1 MGIIASRAGHFT
13 ASQPNSLV
21 SLRQAVAILSQDN
34 EFTEEVLRC
43 FSIDPDDSNQM
54 KQPLSIGN
62 VKFLLDDLALLDSQ
76 DWKVDVATELHNIDL
91 EKVLENDYALFHL
104 YGIKDDALIKAIN
117 ADHLQVESRYS
128 ARSNMLD
135 YYDFSKFASFLH
147 THQMDYFARSIWEQL
162 QKSIGEEKRCSA
174 RLLYHKE
181 ESKYYLRAVTSEQ
194 GYKNY
199 GINFSVFVA
208 LLAIDSYA
216 KSNDDIVF
224 IDRYS
229 VDDSTIDLSF
239 QFSRRVDLGKGMSLS
254 LNLLLNNDEIRQSAV
269 SMNAMF
275 KVQYDK
281 EGNSLYLKPS
291 SYEVKPG
298 QYITDMLTYTHAMKV
313 STVYEKIQTLP
324 VLIEKYV
331 QQVKE
336 NTETILTIKDP
347 QTIKDHLLRKVQKAR
362 KEEFV
367 NYKESVIQKLISM
380 EVQTI
385 FDLFEVLRSVEELF
399 GDDIRSRS
407 FWREKLYETLIN
419 RGRNE

>member
-1 MGIIASRAGHFT
+1 MGILVNRTGHFT
-13 ASQPNSLV
+13 ATQPNSLV
-21 SLRQAVAILSQDN
+21 SMRQAIAILSQGN

-43 FSIDPDDSNQM
+43 FSINPDDPEQM
-54 KQPLSIGN
+54 KQPLSVGN
-62 VKFLLDDLALLDSQ
+62 VKDLLDDLALLDSQ
-76 DWKVDVATELHNIDL
+76 NWKVDVATELHNIDL

-104 YGIKDDALIKAIN
+104 YDIKDKALLKAIN
-117 ADHLQVESRYS
+117 TDNLQVESRYS

-135 YYDFSKFASFLH
+135 FYDFSKFASFLH
-147 THQMDYFARSIWEQL
+147 THQMDAFARSIWVQL
-162 QKSIGEEKRCSA
+162 QKSIGEKKRCSA

-181 ESKYYLRAVTSEQ
+181 EGKYYLRAVTSEQ
-194 GYKNY
+194 VYKNY
-199 GINFSVFVA
+199 GINFSVLVA

-216 KSNDDIVF
+216 KSNNDIVF
-224 IDRYS
+224 IDRYR

-239 QFSRRVDLGKGMSLS
+239 QFSRQVNLGKGMSLS

-281 EGNSLYLKPS
+281 DGNSLYLKPN

-313 STVYEKIQTLP
+313 SSVYEKIKTLP
-324 VLIEKYV
+324 VLIAKYT
-331 QQVKE
+331 QQVKD
-336 NTETILTIKDP
+336 NAETILTIKDP
-347 QTIKDHLLRKVQKAR
+347 QIIKEHLLRKVQKAR
-362 KEEFV
+362 KEEFAIF
-367 NYKESVIQKLISM
+367 KESVIQKLISM
-380 EVQTI
+380 EVKTV

-407 FWREKLYETLIN
+407 FWREKLYETLII
-419 RGRNE
+419 RGKNE

>member
-1 MGIIASRAGHFT
+1 MGIIVNKTGHFT
-13 ASQPNSLV
+13 ASQPNSLI
-21 SLRQAVAILSQDN
+21 SMRQAVAILSQDN

-43 FSIDPDDSNQM
+43 FSINPDDPNQM
-54 KQPLSIGN
+54 IQPLSVGN
-62 VKFLLDDLALLDSQ
+62 AKALLDDLALLDSQ

-104 YGIKDDALIKAIN
+104 YGIKDEALIKAVR

-128 ARSNMLD
+128 ARSNILD
-135 YYDFSKFASFLH
+135 YYDFSKFVSFLH
-147 THQMDYFARSIWEQL
+147 SHQMDSFARSIWEQL
-162 QKSIGEEKRCSA
+162 QKSIRDEIRCSA

-181 ESKYYLRAVTSEQ
+181 EGKYYLRAVTSEQ
-194 GYKNY
+194 RYKNY
-199 GINFSVFVA
+199 GINFSVLVA

-239 QFSRRVDLGKGMSLS
+239 QFSRQVNLGKGMSLS

-281 EGNSLYLKPS
+281 EGNSIYLKPN
-291 SYEVKPG
+291 SYEVKHG

-324 VLIEKYV
+324 VLITKYI
-331 QQVKE
+331 QQVKD
-336 NTETILTIKDP
+336 NAETILTIKDP
-347 QTIKDHLLRKVQKAR
+347 QIIKEHLLRKVQKAR
-362 KEEFV
+362 KEEFAIF
-367 NYKESVIQKLISM
+367 KESVIQKLISI
-380 EVQTI
+380 EVKTV
-385 FDLFEVLRSVEELF
+385 FDLFEALRSVDELF

-419 RGRNE
+419 RGENE